1 MLPPNIEDMIPED
14 HICFLV
20 ESIVESMDFTSFDIR
35 YSGAGHPAYHP
46 RIVLKIL
53 IMGILD
59 RVRSSRRL
67 AKNARENIVYMYLS
81 EKVTPD
87 FRTIS
92 DFRKDNGEI
101 VREAFKHTVSFAREE
116 GLLDL
121 THLSTDGTRLKA
133 NASNRRVLRREEIEF
148 LLRFVDGELEQWA
161 RQDEIEDR
169 EYGELRGL
177 DQLPKSIKK
186 TIQKVAR
193 HYVKKMKERGERFKK
208 EAKEVLER
216 AHQGLEEEYIKQ
228 VSTTDP
234 DSRFMKNKKGKIELS
249 YNGQV
254 TTEKRGFIVANDI
267 SQEAN
272 DAGQLK
278 PQVKQTGENL
288 GGLPEKG
295 EWSFD
300 RGYFESGNIKFLSDE
315 RIDGYI
321 PDRDEKK
328 KGNPFDKRH
337 FLYDAKGDWYIC
349 PEGKRV
355 RFVSEQFD
363 KEKKKAVR
371 IYRGEECIGCK
382 ERWRCTS
389 RKDGIRHIK
398 AYPEDVELNA
408 MREKM
413 KTPEAKQR
421 YRIRKQSVEVVI
433 GDIKE
438 NKGVRSFLT
447 RGLKTVKS
455 EFNLIC
461 AACNIKR
468 IWGLLLEKKRNK
480 KTSSIASTR
489 QKPGILYSPQFAYL
503 IS

>member
-1 MLPPNIEDMIPED
+1 MIPED

-20 ESIVESMDFTSFDIR
+20 ESIVESMDFTSFDLK

-46 RIVLKIL
+46 RILLKIL

-92 DFRKDNGEI
+92 DFRKDNGDI
-101 VREAFKHTVSFAREE
+101 VKEAFKHTVSFAREE

-121 THLSTDGTRLKA
+121 THLSTDGTKLRA
-133 NASNRRVLRREEIEF
+133 NASNRRVLRREEIEI
-148 LLRFVDGELEQWA
+148 LTRFVEEELEQWA
-161 RQDEIEDR
+161 REDEIEDK
-169 EYGELRGL
+169 EYGELRGM
-177 DQLPKSIKK
+177 DQLPKSSKK
-186 TIQKVAR
+186 SIQKAVKQ
-193 HYVKKMKERGERFKK
+193 YVKKMKERGEGFKK
-208 EAKEVLER
+208 EVKKRLER
-216 AHQGLEEEYIKQ
+216 AHQEVEKEDIKR

-254 TTEKRGFIVANDI
+254 TTDRRGFIVANDI
-267 SQEAN
+267 TQEAN
-272 DAGQLK
+272 DADQLK
-278 PQVKQTGENL
+278 PQVKQSGENL
-288 GGLPEKG
+288 GGLPDKG

-300 RGYFESGNIKFLSDE
+300 RGYFEIGNIKFLSDE
-315 RIDGYI
+315 EIDGYI

-328 KGNPFDKRH
+328 KENPFDKRH
-337 FLYDAKGDWYIC
+337 FRYDAQGDHYIC

-355 RFVSEQFD
+355 RFVSEHFD
-363 KEKKKAVR
+363 KGKKKTVR

-382 ERWRCTS
+382 ERWRCTR

-398 AYPEDVELNA
+398 AYPEDVVLNA

-413 KTPEAKQR
+413 KTPEAKER

-438 NKGVRSFLT
+438 NKGVRGFLT
-447 RGLKTVKS
+447 RGLERVKS
-455 EFNLIC
+455 EFDLIC
-461 AACNIKR
+461 AACNIRR
-468 IWGLLLEKKRNK
+468 IWGLLLEGRPKK
-480 KTSSIASTR
+480 KTSSTKLTR
-489 QKPGILYSPQFAYL
+489 QKLDILYMGQFAYS